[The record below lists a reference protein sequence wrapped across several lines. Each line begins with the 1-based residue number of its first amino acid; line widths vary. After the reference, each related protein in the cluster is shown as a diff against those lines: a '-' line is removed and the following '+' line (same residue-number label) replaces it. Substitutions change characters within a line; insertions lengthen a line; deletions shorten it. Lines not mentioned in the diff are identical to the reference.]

1 MSAAPVNVLIVGVG
15 GQGVILA
22 SNILC
27 EVAVRAGLDVKKS
40 EIHGMS
46 QRGGV
51 VTSHVRFGERVHS
64 PLIASGQ
71 SDVVLAFEAAE
82 ALRFAH
88 EVKLGGALLASTQTL
103 QPPKGPERK
112 DSVKYPEDPLGRAKE
127 VCHGRVV
134 PIETQ
139 KIVRHLGN
147 PKVTNT
153 VLLGALSTSLEIPEQ
168 LWRDTISS
176 MVPPKTV
183 ELNLKAFERG
193 RQVVVVADLT
203 V

>member
-1 MSAAPVNVLIVGVG
+1 MSATPVNVLIVGVG

-51 VTSHVRFGERVHS
+51 VSSHVRFGEIVHS
-64 PLIASGQ
+64 PLIAAGQ

-88 EVKLGGALLASTQTL
+88 EVKKGGALLASTQTL
-103 QPPKGPERK
+103 QPPQGPERK

-127 VCHGRVV
+127 VCLGRVV

-139 KIVRHLGN
+139 KIARDLGN

-168 LWRDTISS
+168 VWRDTISS

-183 ELNLKAFERG
+183 KLNLKAFERG
-193 RQVVVVADLT
+193 RQVVEVADLT

>member
-1 MSAAPVNVLIVGVG
+1 MKDGMTNVLVVGVG

-27 EVAVRAGLDVKKS
+27 EVAVRAGMDVKKS

-51 VTSHVRFGERVHS
+51 VSSHVRFGEKVLS
-64 PLIASGQ
+64 PLIAAGQ
-71 SDVVLAFEAAE
+71 TDVILGFEAAE

-88 EVKLGGALLASTQTL
+88 EIREGGTLLASTQTIH
-103 QPPKGPERK
+103 PPKGPERK
-112 DSVKYPEDPLGRAKE
+112 DSVKYPANPLEDAKG
-127 VCHGRVV
+127 VCRGRVV

-139 KIVRHLGN
+139 KIALELGN

-153 VLLGALSTSLEIPEQ
+153 ILLGALSTSLDIDLEV
-168 LWRDTISS
+168 WRETIKA
-176 MVPPKTV
+176 MVPPKTI
-183 ELNLKAFERG
+183 ELNLQAFDRG
-193 RQVVVVADLT
+193 RKAVEDAG
-203 V
+203 